1 MLWGASV
8 NFQCLEGDRSSQEQ
22 MVGVD
27 LIRRG
32 GEEAEGG
39 HVGGEVGRA
48 VTAAEEL
55 ADVAWWLNKE
65 EENG

>member
-1 MLWGASV
+1 
-8 NFQCLEGDRSSQEQ
+8 
-22 MVGVD
+22 MVGEYLV
-27 LIRRG
+27 RRG
-32 GEEAEGG
+32 GEEAEAA

>member
-1 MLWGASV
+1 M
-8 NFQCLEGDRSSQEQ
+8 
-22 MVGVD
+22 GVD